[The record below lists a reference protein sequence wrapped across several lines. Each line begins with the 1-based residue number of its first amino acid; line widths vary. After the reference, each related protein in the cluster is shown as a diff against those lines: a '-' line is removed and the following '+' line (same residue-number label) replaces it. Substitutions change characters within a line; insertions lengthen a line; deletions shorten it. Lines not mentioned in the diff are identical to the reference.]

1 MTKQE
6 LILDDPNYKPI
17 HNHGF
22 VGLIDTMGT
31 DEEIAQAARV
41 SYGGNAENRT
51 TDEDRNLLRYMMRQ
65 KHTSPFEMAEVK
77 FHLKLPIFVMRQLIR
92 HRTANVNE
100 YSGRYSEMSDEFYV
114 PDNDY
119 MEAQSKTNKQG
130 RAGAISEQDK
140 KTINDLIVQA
150 ENYSYTSYQLLL
162 NDENPDDPYPHLSKE
177 LNPFSDEYPGLAKE
191 LSRMVLPVANYTECY
206 WKIDLHNFFHFCRL
220 RLDAHAQ
227 REIRDFAQAMYDF
240 VKPYFPLSIEAFE
253 DYVLYSRTLSRMDIL
268 AIKDMLNGVFVP
280 DAKHYGMGK
289 REYTELV
296 EFLAPTAEHSRNV

>member
-6 LILDDPNYKPI
+6 DILNDPKYKPI

-22 VGLIDTMGT
+22 VGLLDIMGS

-41 SYGGNAENRT
+41 SYGGNNADNRT
-51 TDEDRNLLRYMMRQ
+51 TAETRNLLRYMMRQ

-77 FHLKLPIFVMRQLIR
+77 FHLRLPIFIMRQLVR
-92 HRTANVNE
+92 HRTANLNE

-114 PDNDY
+114 PDFDY
-119 MEAQSKTNKQG
+119 MEAQSTTNKQG
-130 RAGAISEQDK
+130 RAGTIAEEDK
-140 KTINDLIVQA
+140 KVIKDLIEECNDTCYA
-150 ENYSYTSYQLLL
+150 NYQELL
-162 NDENPDDPYPHLSKE
+162 NEDVTVPSMTRSEI
-177 LNPFSDEYPGLAKE
+177 FSEDFPGLSRE
-191 LSRMVLPVANYTECY
+191 LARGVLPVSNYTECY

-240 VKPYFPLSIEAFE
+240 AKPYFPLSMEAFE

-268 AIKDMLNGVFVP
+268 AIRDMLAGEFVP
-280 DAKHYGMGK
+280 DPAHYGMGK
-289 REYTELV
+289 REYTEFVDFFSPKSL
-296 EFLAPTAEHSRNV
+296 HSWKLNKT

>member
-6 LILDDPNYKPI
+6 QILNDPNYKPI

-22 VGLIDTMGT
+22 VGLIDTMGS

-41 SYGGNAENRT
+41 SYGGNKEIRT
-51 TDEDRNLLRYMMRQ
+51 TSDTRNLLRYMMRQ
-65 KHTSPFEMAEVK
+65 AHTSPFEMAEVK

-114 PDNDY
+114 PDFDY

-130 RAGAISEQDK
+130 RAGIINEEDK
-140 KTINDLIVQA
+140 KVIKDLLEENNDTCYT
-150 ENYSYTSYQLLL
+150 NYQELL
-162 NDENPDDPYPHLSKE
+162 NEEVDGPLMRKE
-177 LNPFSDEYPGLAKE
+177 LVLSEDYPGLAKE

-206 WKIDLHNFFHFCRL
+206 WKIDLHNFFHFLRL
-220 RLDAHAQ
+220 RLDSHAQ

-240 VKPYFPLSIEAFE
+240 TKPYFPLSMEAFE

-268 AIKDMLNGVFVP
+268 AIRDMLDGKFVP
-280 DAKHYGMGK
+280 DPTYYGMSK
-289 REYTELV
+289 REYTEFIDFFSPKAL
-296 EFLAPTAEHSRNV
+296 HSWKQLKT